1 MTGYCGWN
9 LFDKVS
15 IITKENTY
23 RGITQ
28 GYVVD
33 SNNKKS
39 LQSAIKWGQETKCK
53 FDANGD
59 VLLDEKGHT
68 VYEIT
73 DPEIVETDNEG
84 FKVSLYDCA
93 GASSQGGKL
102 SFWNCKIEKDGRE
115 YIVGISTDLL
125 LDLLKQSTFV
135 NGTCTEEVIFARND
149 GGLGLLTKTMPEYKQ
164 AITDMQL
171 RKELK
176 QKKTLKWQVGYEY
189 STLCK
194 TDIYLGAVYEPIIID
209 SGILDYY
216 NYESGLPDDIA
227 TKMHKLRAIG
237 KTTYYYEF
245 DIDIKRKTHLVV
257 DKYTFEKYV
266 GAVEDK
272 TLQDYLNYCIETFD
286 ANAKKASKATEK
298 DSYYGRKIFREC
310 GVAYEY
316 SNKDTLSKLPARKQ
330 GEIKLETPGSYD
342 FQVGW
347 LYKHIRES
355 YEKMLKNKHA
365 YISVYDLNILLRSI
379 DGKIDYSML
388 KLFDT
393 VFDRYEMHVEEKD
406 SNLFKIKHDG
416 VIEYFLDKKLA
427 KQRIIELLS
436 K

>member
-1 MTGYCGWN
+1 MAEYCGWN

-33 SNNKKS
+33 SSNKKS
-39 LQSAIKWGQETKCK
+39 LQSAIKWGQVTKCK
-53 FDANGD
+53 FDTNGD
-59 VLLDEKGHT
+59 VLLDEKGRT
-68 VYEIT
+68 VYEIA

-102 SFWNCKIEKDGRE
+102 SFWNCKIEKDDRE
-115 YIVGISTDLL
+115 YIVGICADLL
-125 LDLLKQSTFV
+125 LDLLKHTTFV
-135 NGTCTEEVIFARND
+135 NGTCTEEVIFARNN

-164 AITDMQL
+164 AIADMQL
-171 RKELK
+171 RKELG
-176 QKKTLKWQVGYEY
+176 QKKTSKWQIGCGY
-189 STLCK
+189 STLSK
-194 TDIYLGAVYEPIIID
+194 TDIYLGAVYEPIIVDIGMID
-209 SGILDYY
+209 YH

-245 DIDIKRKTHLVV
+245 DIDIERRTHLVV
-257 DKYTFEKYV
+257 DEYTFEKYV

-286 ANAKKASKATEK
+286 VNAKKASKATEK
-298 DSYYGRKIFREC
+298 DRYYDRKIFQER
-310 GVAYEY
+310 GIAYEC
-316 SNKDTLSKLPARKQ
+316 KETLSKLPARKQ
-330 GEIKLETPGSYD
+330 GAIKLEAPGSYE

-347 LYKHIRES
+347 FYKHIRES
-355 YEKMLKNKHA
+355 YEKLLKNKHA
-365 YISVYDLNILLRSI
+365 YVSAFDLNILLRST
-379 DGKIDYSML
+379 DGKINYSML
-388 KLFDT
+388 KLVDT
-393 VFDRYEMHVEEKD
+393 VFDRYEMQVEEKD
-406 SNLFKIKHDG
+406 CNLFKIKHNG
-416 VIEYFLDKKLA
+416 VIEYFLDKKIA